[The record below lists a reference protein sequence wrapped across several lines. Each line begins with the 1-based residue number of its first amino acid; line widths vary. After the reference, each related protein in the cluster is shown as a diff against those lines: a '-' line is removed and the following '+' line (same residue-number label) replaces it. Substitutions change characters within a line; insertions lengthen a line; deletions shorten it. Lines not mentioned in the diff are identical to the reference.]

1 MNNFLKKRLW
11 LILVGA
17 VALIGFTSYTLFGD
31 DDDFEIAKS
40 LEIYHSVLR
49 DARIYYVDDVDYAKL
64 INQSTQELLAKLDPY
79 TVYYPES
86 LIEDYT
92 FMTTG
97 AYAGIGADIGEYNN
111 SLIITD
117 VYKNSPADKAGLKIG
132 DKIEAIQ
139 GELVT
144 KSNISVVKE
153 NVKGEPGSSIL
164 LRISR
169 LNTDTKEFTV
179 VREKIETPDVT
190 YFGFIDEKIGYV
202 KLTGF
207 RQNAAQEVQ
216 KAIQSMNDSVKLSGL
231 VLDMR
236 GNPGGLLIEAVKIV
250 NLFVKKNQEIVSTRG
265 RVAQWNSV
273 FKTENLPLFPD
284 LPLVVLVN
292 SSSASASE
300 IVSGALQD
308 LDRAVIVG
316 ERTYGKGL
324 VQATRDLVYNT
335 KIKITTAKYYIPSGR
350 CVQALDYTHR
360 NPDGSVGK
368 VPDSLVTEYKTQN
381 GRVVYDGGGVIPD
394 VVLANAGNKQFLE
407 FSQLRKLIFDFSTE
421 YYFKHETPIKTDN
434 LFTDN
439 RLFEEFRTYAKLN
452 KFEYYTKSEL
462 YMDSLLQNAEK
473 ESVNRDVV
481 EQMTKLKQA
490 MHSTE
495 ESLLNVHKAEV
506 SRLLVSEIV
515 KRYQYF
521 EGEIRFSFKT
531 DPYILKG
538 IELLKNSKSISEI
551 LAY

>member
-421 YYFKHETPIKTDN
+421 YYFKHQTSPNPEILLADDH
-434 LFTDN
+434 LFK
-439 RLFEEFRTYAKLN
+439 EFRIYAQSN

-473 ESVNRDVV
+473 EDVNRDVV

-495 ESLLNVHKAEV
+495 ESLLDVHKAEV

>member
-169 LNTDTKEFTV
+169 LNTDNKEFTV

-394 VVLANAGNKQFLE
+394 VAVSAVGNKQFLE
-407 FSQLRKLIFDFSTE
+407 FPQLRKLIFDFSTE
-421 YYFKHETPIKTDN
+421 YYFKNETPIKTDN